1 MILEANGTTL
11 KWFHTFSTRKELPKK
26 IGVSISGGT
35 DSSLTLY
42 CLCKSLLMHN
52 RENEVCIYPY
62 NLNMLDYKWPELSK
76 LPTTRCYEII
86 SEMFPSINFP
96 EGLVMKDAWFN
107 SGGGGTYAKQKT
119 MRKYRDLFKKEF
131 NISVVIT
138 GSTRNPPKGTSKRL
152 DDLISSDPN
161 LAVREG
167 KEYESRPGP
176 FCSVDK
182 KFLAEI
188 YEQENLMN
196 DLFPNTVSCTNISK
210 IEPCKK
216 CYWCEEKKWAF
227 GMYDGCLT

>member
-1 MILEANGTTL
+1 MSADRSEGVQVIDPNASAALLYMLYSVVENGTGNRAKVPGWDIAGKT
-11 KWFHTFSTRKELPKK
+11 
-26 IGVSISGGT
+26 GT
-35 DSSLTLY
+35 SQL
-42 CLCKSLLMHN
+42 
-52 RENEVCIYPY
+52 
-62 NLNMLDYKWPELSK
+62 
-76 LPTTRCYEII
+76 
-86 SEMFPSINFP
+86 
-96 EGLVMKDAWFN
+96 MKDAWFN

-131 NISVVIT
+131 DISVVIT

-210 IEPCKK
+210 IEPCKNRLLVRRK
-216 CYWCEEKKWAF
+216 ESRAF
-227 GMYDGCLT
+227 GNV